1 MHINFFA
8 PHFEHLHFHPSDKDI
23 EVFDNI
29 KSLSTEHGNDNIA
42 DPMHLD
48 LTNPKTW
55 FNPDIQGTFSA
66 IFCIN
71 IFQVA
76 PVSIADGM
84 MQCAEHLLNKDGFF
98 INLRTFSS

>member
-1 MHINFFA
+1 MTATGVPEFR
-8 PHFEHLHFHPSDKDI
+8 
-23 EVFDNI
+23 EVAWRAD
-29 KSLSTEHGNDNIA
+29 HGNDNIA
-42 DPMHLD
+42 DPVHLD

-55 FNPDIQGTFSA
+55 FNPDMQGKFSA

-84 MQCAEHLLNKDGFF
+84 MQCAEHLLN
-98 INLRTFSS
+98 